1 MNSRFEQTLRRL
13 NERHGDVF
21 LTVLTGLAVALLFV
35 LVPVIA
41 AGSTHAQIL
50 AGLVALALVAGAV
63 VMSGNVTV
71 FAVLLVALA
80 IQVGVAL
87 SRLVG
92 AHSSHHL
99 YLLAVAWP
107 LFTVAFGWV
116 VARAVFRPGRVT
128 VHRIVGAVF
137 LYLLI
142 AVAFASLFALMGF
155 FIPDAFS
162 GITFDDTPRLTG
174 TLFYFSIVTL
184 TSTGYGDLF
193 PVHPI
198 ARSLCNVET
207 ILGQLYPA
215 TLLARLVSL
224 EVVARRP

>member
-1 MNSRFEQTLRRL
+1 AISRF
-13 NERHGDVF
+13 
-21 LTVLTGLAVALLFV
+21 
-35 LVPVIA
+35 
-41 AGSTHAQIL
+41 AG
-50 AGLVALALVAGAV
+50 V
-63 VMSGNVTV
+63 
-71 FAVLLVALA
+71 
-80 IQVGVAL
+80 
-87 SRLVG
+87 
-92 AHSSHHL
+92 HSSHHL
-99 YLLAVAWP
+99 YLLALAW
-107 LFTVAFGWV
+107 LMFTVAFGWV
-116 VARAVFRPGRVT
+116 VARAVFGPGRVT
-128 VHRIVGAVF
+128 AHRIVGAVF

-142 AVAFASLFALMGF
+142 AVAFASLFALLGY

-162 GITFDDTPRLTG
+162 GIAFDDTPRLTG

-198 ARSLCNVET
+198 ARSLCNLET